1 MPVLTNTQ
9 ACTHYTCPAFPQIH
23 RYMHRHISTQIPV
36 RIYTE
41 LALLQGGDLWRA
53 LVSSRLYSECSLL
66 PPAALLD
73 VFAKDFLRHPHIPQS
88 ATHQRQLGARAM
100 KILYH
105 GAILMAHV
113 LQLGPPP
120 LPTFHPL
127 GNWLSP
133 SPVPVTS
140 LLDGGPGR
148 TTSGG
153 GKFVDE
159 APLWA
164 DRGEDRLCLEPFCT
178 WICFPIGH
186 ILQ

>member
-1 MPVLTNTQ
+1 MQPATSSCSARCFCQRLPQ
-9 ACTHYTCPAFPQIH
+9 A
-23 RYMHRHISTQIPV
+23 
-36 RIYTE
+36 
-41 LALLQGGDLWRA
+41 
-53 LVSSRLYSECSLL
+53 
-66 PPAALLD
+66 PP
-73 VFAKDFLRHPHIPQS
+73 HPLQS

-113 LQLGPPP
+113 LQPGPPP

-140 LLDGGPGR
+140 LLDGGPGL
-148 TTSGG
+148 TTGGG

-178 WICFPIGH
+178 WMFSYWAYITVKNNTRIGSESGSCFLAPH
-186 ILQ
+186 CH